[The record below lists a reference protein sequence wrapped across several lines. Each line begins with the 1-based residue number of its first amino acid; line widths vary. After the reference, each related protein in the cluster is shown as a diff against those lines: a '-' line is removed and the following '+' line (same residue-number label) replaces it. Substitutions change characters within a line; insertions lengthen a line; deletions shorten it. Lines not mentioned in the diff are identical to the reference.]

1 MKIRLLGFFM
11 IFAVL
16 LGGLLAAYINFF
28 ILTPDV
34 REKARQDAFNA
45 MSRAGEMFM
54 VSTRQFNEDFEAA
67 ATDDAKADVR
77 AKWMDTIRAID
88 TAIIHNFG
96 EDQIRVR
103 LLGDAGITGNVPFGG
118 EATEIR
124 VPFEKETLIAFQ
136 DGRKEPVFKE
146 EDGFFKVSVPQS
158 SAVHAGCAQCH
169 GFAVGT
175 DTLLGS
181 LAVYVPVAK
190 ALAEA
195 QKSALMIGFNVLGL
209 VALVSAILF
218 VLIDRSLLSKLKSL
232 THSMRRLADGDL
244 DIEISADREKH
255 EIGDMA
261 KAMQVFKDNA
271 IERLSLQETNNLDAQ
286 KQAERQTHV
295 DSLIA
300 EFRMGSEAIL
310 DVVTGKMTEMK
321 DTANV
326 VSNIAAET
334 SNEVEDVV
342 RSSKSSSDSVEIV
355 ASASQEMTR
364 SISEIHR
371 KISET
376 SAAVS
381 DATTSTQSADK
392 RISSLADSANEIGEV
407 VDIIQGI
414 AEQTNLLALNAT
426 IEAARAGDAGKGF
439 AVVASEVKEL
449 ATQTSKATEQISKQ
463 INDIQGATSEAVDA
477 IQLIDQ
483 TIVKVN
489 DYTKAI
495 STSVEQQR
503 SATDEIARN
512 IDQASQGALS
522 VVETASSVASSAAK
536 TNQSAEQ
543 VTHASSIASE
553 KTQELKEEVDQF
565 LKKVAM
571 A

>member
-1 MKIRLLGFFM
+1 MKIRLLGFFA

-28 ILTPDV
+28 ILTPGV
-34 REKARQDAFNA
+34 REKARNDAFSV
-45 MSRAGEMFM
+45 MERSGEMFM
-54 VSTRQFNEDFEAA
+54 VSTRQFSKDFQAT
-67 ATDDAKADVR
+67 ATDDEKADIR
-77 AKWMDTIRAID
+77 AKWFDTIRAID
-88 TAIIHNFG
+88 TAIIHDFG
-96 EDQIRVR
+96 DEKIRVR
-103 LLGDAGITGNVPFGG
+103 LVGDADITGNVPFGG
-118 EATEIR
+118 DATKIET
-124 VPFEKETLIAFQ
+124 PFEEETLRAFQ
-136 DGRKEPVFKE
+136 SGRKDMVFKE
-146 EDGFFKVSVPQS
+146 EGGFFKVSVPQPAS
-158 SAVHAGCAQCH
+158 VHAGCAQCH
-169 GFAVGT
+169 YLEAGT

-181 LAVYVPVAK
+181 LAVYVPIEK
-190 ALAEA
+190 ALAAA
-195 QKSALMIGFNVLGL
+195 QKSTLLIGLKVLGL
-209 VALVSAILF
+209 VALVFATLF
-218 VLIDRSLLSKLKSL
+218 VLIDRSLLSKLKNL
-232 THSMRRLADGDL
+232 THSMRQLADGDL

-271 IERLSLQETNNLDAQ
+271 IERANLQKTSSLDAQ
-286 KQAERQTHV
+286 KQAERQVHV

-300 EFRMGSEAIL
+300 EFRTGSEAIL
-310 DVVTGKMTEMK
+310 DVVTGKMDEMK
-321 DTANV
+321 DTADI

-334 SNEVEDVV
+334 SNEVETVV
-342 RSSKSSSDSVEIV
+342 KSSRRSSDSVEIV
-355 ASASQEMTR
+355 SNASQEMTH
-364 SISEIHR
+364 SIAEIYR

-381 DATTSTQSADK
+381 DATNSTQSADK
-392 RISSLADSANEIGEV
+392 RISSLASSANEIGEV

-426 IEAARAGDAGKGF
+426 IEAARAGDAGRGF

-449 ATQTSKATEQISKQ
+449 ATQTSKATEQISQQ

-483 TIVKVN
+483 TIDKVN
-489 DYTKAI
+489 SYTMTI
-495 STSVEQQR
+495 SSSVEQQR

-512 IDQASQGALS
+512 IDQASQGARS
-522 VVETASSVASSAAK
+522 VVETTSSVASSAAK